1 MRHHR
6 WFIALVVLLPLLL
19 HAQVER
25 IIISAGTPEDRDL
38 QAISNEPDAQK
49 KLTMYQDFVQKY
61 ASNPAAA
68 AYGNWQVS
76 LYYQAAGDLQ
86 KALDYGDKALASVPR
101 ELDILVSQAGIAQQ
115 VKANDKVE
123 DYAVRGGELCGSI
136 NKEPRPEGMS
146 DQDFAA
152 HIADEK
158 NSSKNSCEFLEAA
171 GFNAISGENDA
182 KARMSDIERFTPAF
196 PNSRFEEQITSY
208 AMMSLSELHDTPRLI
223 TFGEKIL
230 AANPNS
236 LPALLL
242 LSGTYV
248 DDPQPGRL
256 DKAVTYSQKAIDVAK
271 ADAPDAD
278 HSRKLSGGMAHA
290 TLGYAYLKQNKTAAA
305 VPELKTGTTLLKGED
320 EQQYAIALYRLGYA
334 YAKLNQVSQAREAL
348 TEAVK
353 ITGPVQQPAQDLLS
367 KVNAARAKGKE

>member
-123 DYAVRGGELCGSI
+123 DYAVRGGELCESI
-136 NKEPRPEGMS
+136 NKEPKPEGMS

-158 NSSKNSCEFLEAA
+158 NSNKNSCEFLEAA

-256 DKAVTYSQKAIDVAK
+256 DRAVTYSQKAIDVAK

-334 YAKLNQVSQAREAL
+334 YAKLNQVTPAREAL

-353 ITGPVQQPAQDLLS
+353 ITGPVQQPAQDLLT
-367 KVNAARAKGKE
+367 KVNAARAKGKQ